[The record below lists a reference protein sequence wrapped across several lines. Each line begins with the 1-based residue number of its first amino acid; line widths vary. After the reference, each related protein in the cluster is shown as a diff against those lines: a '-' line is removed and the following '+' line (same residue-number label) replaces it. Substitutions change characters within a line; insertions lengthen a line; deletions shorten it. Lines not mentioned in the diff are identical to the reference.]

1 MTRQVLIVA
10 LFVIGLVSSLPAQR
24 LDIVW
29 PTPSRDWM
37 GPIDR
42 FVQPTVSGDPE
53 SGLFGCVRTSGTQFH
68 EGLDIRPVRRDSRG
82 EPLDRISAAMDGIVR
97 HVNNRP
103 GASNYGRYV
112 VIEHPDVTPAVYSLY
127 AHLSAIDAN
136 IRPGT
141 AVKVGQEFATMG
153 RSAGGKALPTS
164 RAHLHFEIGLRFTDN
179 FQLWYNSK
187 KFGSPNE
194 QGVYN
199 GMNLLGI
206 DPLDFMR
213 EWRRGRVD
221 NLQQYF
227 DRLRPVVRVRVATG
241 RTPDFVRRYPS
252 LLRKEPT
259 GALLGGWEIECNA
272 NGLPFAWT
280 PLSPAEIAGQL
291 PNTAQIVWSEPS
303 LLRGHRCKS
312 LVRTR
317 SGRQVPGSDLETMLQ
332 LVLGLR

>member
-1 MTRQVLIVA
+1 MFALLLASAAVA
-10 LFVIGLVSSLPAQR
+10 ALPAQR
-24 LDIVW
+24 LDIAW

-37 GPIDR
+37 GPIDH

-53 SGLFGCVRTSGTQFH
+53 SGLFGCVRTNGTQFH
-68 EGLDIRPVRRDSRG
+68 EGLDIRPTRRDARG
-82 EPLDRISAAMDGIVR
+82 EPLDRISAAMDGVVR
-97 HVNNRP
+97 HVSSRP
-103 GASNYGRYV
+103 GASSYGRYV
-112 VIEHPDVTPAVYSLY
+112 VIEHPGVTPAVYTLY
-127 AHLSAIDAN
+127 AHLSSIDPG

-141 AVKVGQEFATMG
+141 AVRRGQEFATMG

-179 FQLWYNSK
+179 FQSWYAWK

-194 QGVYN
+194 QGAYN

-213 EWRRGRVD
+213 NWRRGQVD

-227 DRLRPVVRVRVATG
+227 DRLRPAVRVRVATS
-241 RTPDFVRRYPS
+241 RTPDFIQRYPG
-252 LLRKEPT
+252 LLRKEPA
-259 GALLGGWEIECNA
+259 GGLVGGWEIECNA

-280 PLSPAEIAGQL
+280 PLAPAEVAGQS
-291 PNTAQIVWSEPS
+291 PNTAQIVWSEPA

-317 SGRQVPGSDLETMLQ
+317 GGRQVPGADLETMLQ
-332 LVLGLR
+332 LVFGLR